1 MSNESSP
8 ASLYLGVKLELY
20 IGVLGTEESKNPFC
34 SLPYTLPAVGD
45 SALLG
50 PESNSDLCIGVLGK
64 ESKNGFCIGVLGT
77 ESNTDLCIGV
87 LRTESK
93 TDFCTGVPG
102 TESKSD
108 FCMGVLGTE

>member
-1 MSNESSP
+1 MPKELYCDMVSNESSP

-20 IGVLGTEESKNPFC
+20 IGVLRTEESKNPFC
-34 SLPYTLPAVGD
+34 SLPYMLPAVGD

-77 ESNTDLCIGV
+77 ESNTDLC
-87 LRTESK
+87 
-93 TDFCTGVPG
+93 TDVPG
-102 TESKSD
+102 TESNSE
-108 FCMGVLGTE
+108 FCIGVLGAE